1 MHLNKGYRNADAVG
15 DFRDTAK
22 MSVNCLRTFLHRI
35 KFLSVMKT
43 IIFTYSYKRIH
54 LIYTRVHTYV
64 LVYIRTY
71 VRTYAHTCM
80 YIRTYLYT
88 YVHTYVLTHIHVCT
102 YVCMCMYFTYVQ
114 VQLLRFSVKSIINK
128 RFS

>member
-1 MHLNKGYRNADAVG
+1 
-15 DFRDTAK
+15 
-22 MSVNCLRTFLHRI
+22 
-35 KFLSVMKT
+35 MKT

-80 YIRTYLYT
+80 YIRM
-88 YVHTYVLTHIHVCT
+88 YVYVLYIRTGSIT
-102 YVCMCMYFTYVQ
+102 TI
-114 VQLLRFSVKSIINK
+114 FSKK
-128 RFS
+128 HY